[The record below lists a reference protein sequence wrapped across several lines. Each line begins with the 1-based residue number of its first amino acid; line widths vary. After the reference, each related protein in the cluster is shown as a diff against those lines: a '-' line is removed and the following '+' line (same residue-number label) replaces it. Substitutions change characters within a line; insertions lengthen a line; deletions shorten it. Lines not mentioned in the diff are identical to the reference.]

1 MQESVWNYDTKIP
14 DKRSWTEISAG
25 MSVLSAGDWRE
36 F

>member
-14 DKRSWTEISAG
+14 DKKELDRDIRRDVCIIG
-25 MSVLSAGDWRE
+25 GDWRE